1 VIGGRQLVTAQD
13 APFDIIVAVT
23 VTVDT
28 CFARVWRRDFRQ
40 GVDLVLRQ
48 LAGIVHIPRN
58 AYNVRP
64 VATIG
69 IVNVPVTDC
78 TIAGA
83 ETKIKRKKERTIYPR
98 YGSMKLS
105 EPLLLLLLVSS
116 ATTPV
121 VANNCK
127 TKTARNRNAA
137 LELVRSARGIVLFC
151 FVLFCFVLF
160 RSVLFCSVSFI
171 N

>member
-1 VIGGRQLVTAQD
+1 MIGGRQLVTAQD

-83 ETKIKRKKERTIYPR
+83 GKIKLKGKKKDNITKVQVHETLGAVVVVVVGFFCHNASSCQQLQDQDRQKQKCCS
-98 YGSMKLS
+98 GASS
-105 EPLLLLLLVSS
+105 E
-116 ATTPV
+116 
-121 VANNCK
+121 CK
-127 TKTARNRNAA
+127 RHRF
-137 LELVRSARGIVLFC
+137 VLFC
-151 FVLFCFVLF
+151 FVLFCSVPFC
-160 RSVLFCSVSFI
+160 SVLFCFFY
-171 N
+171 